1 MQIAARCRKCGKV
14 MSSQRIDN
22 YRVKMTCSC
31 GFSDY
36 RTQTER
42 VKSVNPFLNKAHF
55 SPYVESEKGKMV
67 LTMQRANREHMEIIS
82 LEEISMLVSSDFELS
97 EVLQTVAEKLALQ
110 LKASVCNIYLLEK
123 EELVLTATYGYE
135 TEKIGKIR
143 LKLGEGI
150 TGTVAREMQPINL
163 NRASQDPRYKVF
175 PELNEEKYNSML
187 SFPITDKKDVY
198 GVINLQT
205 TSMRSFPEDEIYFVS
220 IIANLILSA
229 VKLRRKAASA
239 RTSRKISDPSP

>member
-1 MQIAARCRKCGKV
+1 MQISARCRKCGRI
-14 MSSQRIDN
+14 MNSQRIDN
-22 YRVKMTCSC
+22 YRVKMTCPC

-36 RTQTER
+36 RTMTEK
-42 VKSVNPFLNKAHF
+42 VKTVNPYLHKASF
-55 SPYVESEKGKMV
+55 TPYVENERGKMV

-82 LEEISMLVSSDFELS
+82 LEEISMLVSSDFELG
-97 EVLQTVAEKLALQ
+97 EVLQSVSTKLAGQ
-110 LKASVCNIYLLEK
+110 LNASVCNIYLLEGD
-123 EELVLTATYGYE
+123 ELVLKATHGFE
-135 TEKIGKIR
+135 QDKIGKIR
-143 LKLGEGI
+143 LKIGEGI
-150 TGTVAREMQPINL
+150 TGTVAKEMQPINL
-163 NRASQDPRYKVF
+163 SRASQDPRYKVF

-229 VKLRRKAASA
+229 IKLRQRVASGRKNAGQ
-239 RTSRKISDPSP
+239 